1 MVEITEDIAKD
12 IIGEGS
18 VTDIG
23 NKTYYISYKWR
34 HHRDCA
40 VFKAILLYEK
50 VDVEAKPSL
59 EHIGVYIAYPA
70 KEEYIESVLSG
81 DIRYRNDVD
90 SYFSDWDACYDVK
103 RPNVWGE
110 LSRENAEKE

>member
-1 MVEITEDIAKD
+1 MTVEITENMAKD

-18 VTDIG
+18 VTDRG
-23 NKTYYISYKWR
+23 DKTYYFSSKWR

-40 VFKAILLYEK
+40 VFKAIPLYGK
-50 VDVEAKPSL
+50 VDTEAKPSF

-90 SYFSDWDACYDVK
+90 SYFSDWDACYDADK
-103 RPNVWGE
+103 PQIWSE
-110 LSRENAEKE
+110 LL